1 MNSEEPPA
9 RVSWWPRLLGRL
21 GVAED
26 PADRDERQGPD
37 DEPGAAGSDGAV
49 ADEPGGG
56 VGAPLPGR
64 PPREG
69 RGAEPYPPSLAPGND
84 HLDAA
89 LRTLELTVR
98 RRLDGLLQGNHLGLV
113 PGPGSEAGDARVY
126 QPGDDV
132 RRMDWSVTARTSEP
146 HIRETIADREL
157 ETWLVVDLSP
167 SLDFGTGGCEK
178 RDLAVAACAA
188 VVHLTRGGGNR
199 VGAIVATGADLVRLP
214 ARGGSVHAHAL
225 MRRIAQTPRAPEG
238 TRGDLV
244 GALEA
249 LRNPPRRRGLAVVI
263 SDFLGDVDWD
273 RALRGLAMR
282 HEVLAIEVGDR
293 RDEELPDVGTVVL
306 ADPESGHTRE
316 VTTTPTLRRRFAAE
330 AAAHRD
336 RVAAAL
342 RGAGA
347 GHLRLRTDRDWIADV
362 VRFVVARKRGWSG
375 QGGAGSR
382 GPALTGTPAG
392 RS

>member
-1 MNSEEPPA
+1 MSSAESPSRSGP
-9 RVSWWPRLLGRL
+9 SWWPRLLGRL
-21 GVAED
+21 GVAPEEEGAGVPD
-26 PADRDERQGPD
+26 AGSAPAGEPADD
-37 DEPGAAGSDGAV
+37 
-49 ADEPGGG
+49 
-56 VGAPLPGR
+56 PGR
-64 PPREG
+64 PGRREG
-69 RGAEPYPPSLAPGND
+69 AGAEPHPPSLAPDGT
-84 HLDAA
+84 HLQAA

-188 VVHLTRGGGNR
+188 VVHLTQGGGNR
-199 VGAIVATGADLVRLP
+199 IGAVVANGTGLVRLP
-214 ARGGSVHAHAL
+214 ARGGTAHAHGL
-225 MRRIAQTPRAPEG
+225 MRRIAGTPRAPEG

-249 LRNPPRRRGLAVVI
+249 LRNPPRRRGLVVVI
-263 SDFLGDVDWD
+263 SDFLGDPDWS
-273 RALRGLAMR
+273 RALRALAVR
-282 HEVLAIEVGDR
+282 HDVLAIEVGDL

-306 ADPESGHTRE
+306 ADPESGHSRE

-336 RVAAAL
+336 RVATAIRA
-342 RGAGA
+342 AGA

-375 QGGAGSR
+375 QGTTAIGGRRSGAE
-382 GPALTGTPAG
+382 LDPAG
-392 RS
+392 GGRG